1 MKLSNWLGLGA
12 VALTSVSATMVQAQG
27 VDPEPEPATGGIYN
41 EATVTGYYGG
51 TTEADKVTAEDD
63 ERVPVAEAVPDLSVT
78 KTAGAPSILLGAN
91 TDRTDASDTIT
102 YTFVVKNEG
111 NVTMTGVTPVDTG
124 PTFNGED
131 GTGTL
136 SAFTVVGGTDTTAT
150 LAPGEEATFT
160 AVYTLSEVDVY
171 RAADTAALVGDAKK
185 LVANTAASSGLAPS
199 QTVAY
204 VDPDTDDAS
213 TEITPFPQIGL
224 VKLATLDDTNG
235 TIAGRAEKDEV
246 ITYTYTVTNSGNVP
260 LTGVTVAD
268 VHEGA
273 ALTSGTDIKSEALS
287 SDGALATATPAVTS
301 SDAADDGIWDTL
313 QPGATVVFTYVHT
326 ATQTEV
332 DGG

>member
-1 MKLSNWLGLGA
+1 MKLRNLLGLG
-12 VALTSVSATMVQAQG
+12 VAALSGVAATGAQAQ
-27 VDPEPEPATGGIYN
+27 IYN
-41 EATVTGYYGG
+41 EATVTGFYGG
-51 TTEADKVTAEDD
+51 TTPADTVSATDD
-63 ERVPVAEAVPDLSVT
+63 ETVPVVDGAPDLSVT
-78 KTAGAPSILLGAN
+78 KTASAATILLGAN
-91 TDRTDASDTIT
+91 NDRSDALDTIT

-124 PTFNGED
+124 PTFDGED

-204 VDPDTDDAS
+204 VDPDTHDAL
-213 TEITPFPQIGL
+213 TEIIPFPEIGL

-235 TIAGRAEKDEV
+235 TIADKAEEGEV
-246 ITYTYTVTNSGNVP
+246 ITYTYTVTNTGNVP

-287 SDGALATATPAVTS
+287 TDGALATATPAVAS
-301 SDAADDGIWDTL
+301 SDATDDGIWDTL

-326 ATQTEV
+326 VTQTEV